1 MSAFDLLRFVGKP
14 QRFTGL
20 AGAHIHD
27 WHLGVAQAA
36 NRFLVTFAE
45 FVPAAQMPALANE
58 ACKGLREG
66 GFFVRR
72 NSLMLLNSWR
82 KRKQLAFSQ
91 IAPECQRQVREIAR
105 TSIATQIAVPAR
117 ELVNQIR

>member
-1 MSAFDLLRFVGKP
+1 MSAFDLLRFVGEP

-20 AGAHIHD
+20 AGAHIND

-45 FVPAAQMPALANE
+45 FVPAAQMPALAE
-58 ACKGLREG
+58 QEERARVCERAGSSSRS
-66 GFFVRR
+66 

-91 IAPECQRQVREIAR
+91 IAPECQRQVREIAG
-105 TSIATQIAVPAR
+105 TA
-117 ELVNQIR
+117 